1 MMKRFHRF
9 FSWVCCF
16 LAVLFLW
23 SFCASAQ
30 TNAPETSVTN
40 SAATNASL
48 SMGKLLDPILD
59 KAPVSFGLD
68 RLPYMRTIYLGN
80 PLWKYASFGIY
91 IVLALFLTKVI
102 DVVFLAY
109 LKKLASKTK
118 TQLDDLLF
126 DLIGGPIKVIV
137 FVILLHIGLDIFSW
151 PPWMQKYLSTAL
163 KIVVAGSLTY
173 LSIRLVDLLLT
184 YWKSRATASDSD
196 KLFAEQLYP
205 VARISARTFVIVM
218 AILFT
223 SQNLGLNITSVLA
236 SLSVGGLAIGLAAQ
250 DTLANLFGAIVIFLD
265 KPFKIGDR
273 IQLDGGIDGTVET
286 IGLRSTRV
294 RSLDGYLITVP
305 NTTMGKATITNINAR
320 PTIKTVIDF
329 GLTYDTSPERMEQA
343 VALLTEIYKSHP
355 MTCDLLVGFNQ
366 FGNSS
371 MNIRVT
377 HWWKNTDYKA
387 YTAGMQDLNL
397 AVLKRFGEEKL
408 EMAFPTQTLY
418 LRETPGS

>member
-1 MMKRFHRF
+1 MPVVLLL
-9 FSWVCCF
+9 WTL
-16 LAVLFLW
+16 LAT
-23 SFCASAQ
+23 AQ
-30 TNAPETSVTN
+30 TNAPEAASNHSDATN
-40 SAATNASL
+40 SSL
-48 SMGKLLDPILD
+48 SMGKLLDPLLH

-68 RLPYMRTIYLGN
+68 NLPYLETEFLGN

-91 IVLALFLTKVI
+91 ILMAMVMTKLI
-102 DVVFLAY
+102 DLVFLAW
-109 LKKLASKTK
+109 LKRLASKTA
-118 TQLDDLLF
+118 TQFDDLFLG
-126 DLIGGPIKVIV
+126 LIGGPIKIIV

-151 PPWMQKYLSTAL
+151 PVWMQKYLSIAL
-163 KIVVAGSLTY
+163 KMMVAGSLTY

-184 YWKSRATASDSD
+184 FWKTKAAAVDGD

-236 SLSVGGLAIGLAAQ
+236 SLSVGGLALGLAAQ

-273 IQLDGGIDGTVET
+273 IQLEGGVDGIVEK

-320 PTIKTVIDF
+320 PTIKTVMDF
-329 GLTYDTSPERMEQA
+329 GLTYETTPEQMTRA
-343 VALLTEIYKSHP
+343 VAVLTEIFKSHP
-355 MTCDLLVGFNQ
+355 MTHDLLVGFNE
-366 FGNSS
+366 FANSS
-371 MNIRVT
+371 MNIRVI
-377 HWWKNTDYKA
+377 HWWKNTDYK
-387 YTAGMQDLNL
+387 THMAGMQELNL
-397 AVLKRFGEEKL
+397 AVLKRFNDEKL
-408 EMAFPTQTLY
+408 EMAFPSQTLY
-418 LRETPGS
+418 LKQTAASQTDP